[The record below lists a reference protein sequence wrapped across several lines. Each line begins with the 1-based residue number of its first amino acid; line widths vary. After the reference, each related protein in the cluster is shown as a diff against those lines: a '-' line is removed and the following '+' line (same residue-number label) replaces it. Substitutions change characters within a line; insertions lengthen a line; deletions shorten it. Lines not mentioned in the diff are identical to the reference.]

1 MSINQKQFQR
11 IQTLHDALVKKQRVT
26 WQQIQQ
32 MYQNKLNIDVSKR
45 TVYND
50 IGLLRDEFEA
60 PIERDK
66 GAYFYTKS
74 FSLFRVFN
82 PTDLDFAAELV
93 TLFEQLA
100 VLPHIHGLE
109 EVRLKIKEKS
119 KQSDLKPTVQF
130 EQNGDYSG
138 LKHLNTLYDKIREKE
153 PLKITYKDFDKEIK
167 TYSISPYL
175 LKEYANRWHVYGYE
189 VQKNKIYNLALD
201 RILHIETSILPY
213 REQKPSEL
221 DFLQDLIGF
230 TYLYHADTGT
240 YQPLEDIQ
248 IAFQMPRAHYVRT
261 KPLHESQEEV
271 KALSTPERV
280 VFAYRLHQN
289 LELVAK
295 IMEFGAD
302 AEVLQPTSLRE
313 RIKQQVAAMHATYF
327 AKE

>member
-1 MSINQKQFQR
+1 MSINRKQFQR
-11 IQTLHDALVKKQRVT
+11 IHILHDALVKNQRLT
-26 WQQIQQ
+26 WLDIQV
-32 MYQNKLNIDVSKR
+32 MYQNSLGVKVSKR
-45 TVYND
+45 TVFND
-50 IGLLRDEFEA
+50 INRLKDELDA
-60 PIERDK
+60 PIKSDK
-66 GAYFYTKS
+66 GAYIYTES

-82 PTDLDFAAELV
+82 PTDLDLAAELV
-93 TLFEQLA
+93 VLFEQLA
-100 VLPHIHGLE
+100 VLPHIQGLE
-109 EVRLKIKEKS
+109 EVRLKIKEKA
-119 KQSDLKPTVQF
+119 KQTDLKPIVQF

-138 LKHLNTLYDKIREKE
+138 LKHLNTLYDKIREKA
-153 PLKITYKDFDKEIK
+153 PLKITYKDFDKETK
-167 TYSISPYL
+167 TYSLSPYL

-201 RILHIETSILPY
+201 RILHIEASILPY

-230 TYLYHADTGT
+230 TYLYDPDTKT
-240 YQPLEDIQ
+240 YQPLEDVQ
-248 IAFQMPRAHYVRT
+248 IAFRMPRAHYVRT

-271 KALSTPERV
+271 KTLSTPECV

-313 RIKQQVAAMHATYF
+313 RIRQQVTAMYATYF